1 MKKLFVSVLAI
12 AALAACANEEIVS
25 MDKGEAIQFGN
36 AFVNNS
42 TRATDPSYSTK
53 NIESLLVYGT
63 VNNQNIFDA
72 AIVSKTGDY
81 GSIWSC
87 EDALGNEIKQY
98 WIAGANYKFVGIVD
112 GEKDGVTTTD
122 VDQTTKMPTT
132 ITYNADGKTDLLCA
146 TVERPNNTIY
156 DTVAFTF
163 THLLSK
169 VNFTVTNKTKDA
181 VGYSFV
187 VKNINFNGNTAG
199 VYDVV
204 DGAWD
209 TTQFTTGNTAVGNE
223 RTVEGASVK
232 DIVVA
237 SGAASN
243 ELSTEVLFL
252 PGEYVITFDV
262 DIIYNDEV
270 ITTTSYPAT
279 TGAYTYDLDAAK
291 SYNFNVDVAVGQK
304 INFTV
309 KQQPAW
315 TNANPSDLN

>member
-1 MKKLFVSVLAI
+1 MKKLFVSVLAV

-42 TRATDPSYSTK
+42 TRAADPSYSTK
-53 NIESLLVYGT
+53 DIESLLVYGT

-72 AIVSKTGDY
+72 AIVSKGDNNY
-81 GSIWSC
+81 NSTWSC
-87 EDALGNEIKQY
+87 TDALGNEIKQY

-112 GEKDGVTTTD
+112 GVKDGVTTTD
-122 VDQTTKMPTT
+122 VDQNTKMPTT

-146 TVERPNNTIY
+146 TVERLNNTNY
-156 DTVAFTF
+156 NTVAFTF

-169 VNFTVTNKTKDA
+169 VNFTVTNESTDA
-181 VGYSFV
+181 SGYSFV
-187 VKNINFNGNTAG
+187 VKNIKLAGNKTG

-204 DGAWD
+204 AGAWD
-209 TTQFTTGNTAVGNE
+209 TDEFTTGETILPAI
-223 RTVEGASVK
+223 T
-232 DIVVA
+232 VA

-243 ELSTEVLFL
+243 ELTTEVLFL

-262 DIIYNDEV
+262 DIIYNSEV

-279 TGAYTYDLDAAK
+279 TGAYKYDLDAAK

-309 KQQPAW
+309 SAQPTW
-315 TNANPSDLN
+315 TPNTGGDLGLN

>member
-1 MKKLFVSVLAI
+1 MKKLFVSVLAV
-12 AALAACANEEIVS
+12 AALASCANEEIVS

-53 NIESLLVYGT
+53 DIESLLVYGT

-72 AIVSKTGDY
+72 AIVSKTGNY

-87 EDALGNEIKQY
+87 KDALGNEIKQY
-98 WIAGANYKFVGIVD
+98 WIAGANYKFVGIVA
-112 GEKDGVTTTD
+112 GVKDGVTTTV

-146 TVERPNNTIY
+146 TVERSNNTNY
-156 DTVAFTF
+156 ETVAFTF

-169 VNFTVTNKTKDA
+169 VNFTVTNESTDA
-181 VGYSFV
+181 SGYSFV
-187 VKNINFNGNTAG
+187 VKNIKLAGNKTG

-204 DGAWD
+204 AGAWD
-209 TTQFTTGNTAVGNE
+209 TDEFTTGETILPAI
-223 RTVEGASVK
+223 T
-232 DIVVA
+232 VA

-243 ELSTEVLFL
+243 ELTTEVLFL

-262 DIIYNDEV
+262 DIIYNSEV

-309 KQQPAW
+309 SAQPTW

>member
-1 MKKLFVSVLAI
+1 
-12 AALAACANEEIVS
+12 

-87 EDALGNEIKQY
+87 KDALGNEIKQY

-112 GEKDGVTTTD
+112 GVKDGVTTTV

-132 ITYNADGKTDLLCA
+132 ITYNADGETDLLCA
-146 TVERPNNTIY
+146 TVERPNNTNY

-169 VNFTVTNKTKDA
+169 VNFTVTNESTDA
-181 VGYSFV
+181 SGYSFA
-187 VKNINFNGNTAG
+187 VKNIKLAGNKTG

-204 DGAWD
+204 AGAWKTD
-209 TTQFTTGNTAVGNE
+209 EFTTGTTNLPEIT
-223 RTVEGASVK
+223 
-232 DIVVA
+232 VA

-243 ELSTEVLFL
+243 ELTTEVLFL

-262 DIIYNDEV
+262 DIIYNSEV
-270 ITTTSYPAT
+270 NLLSNSYI
-279 TGAYTYDLDAAK
+279 Y
-291 SYNFNVDVAVGQK
+291 
-304 INFTV
+304 V
-309 KQQPAW
+309 KVV
-315 TNANPSDLN
+315 

>member
-1 MKKLFVSVLAI
+1 MKKLFVSVLAV

-87 EDALGNEIKQY
+87 KDALGNEIKQY

-112 GEKDGVTTTD
+112 GVKAGVTTTV

-132 ITYNADGKTDLLCA
+132 ITYNADGETDLLCA
-146 TVERPNNTIY
+146 TVERPNNTNY

-169 VNFTVTNKTKDA
+169 VNFTVTNESTDA
-181 VGYSFV
+181 SGYSFA
-187 VKNINFNGNTAG
+187 VKNIKLAGNKTG

-204 DGAWD
+204 AGAWKTD
-209 TTQFTTGNTAVGNE
+209 EFTTGTTNLPEIT
-223 RTVEGASVK
+223 
-232 DIVVA
+232 VA

-243 ELSTEVLFL
+243 ELTTEVLFL

-262 DIIYNDEV
+262 DIIYNSEV

-309 KQQPAW
+309 SAQPTW

>member
-1 MKKLFVSVLAI
+1 MKKLFVSVLAV

-72 AIVSKTGDY
+72 AIVSKTGNY

-87 EDALGNEIKQY
+87 KDALGNEIKQY

-146 TVERPNNTIY
+146 TVERPNNTNY

-169 VNFTVTNKTKDA
+169 VNFTVTNESKDA
-181 VGYSFV
+181 SGYSFV
-187 VKNINFNGNTAG
+187 VKNIKLAGNKTG

-204 DGAWD
+204 AGAWKTD
-209 TTQFTTGNTAVGNE
+209 KFTTGTTNLPEIT
-223 RTVEGASVK
+223 
-232 DIVVA
+232 VA

-262 DIIYNDEV
+262 DIIYNSEV

-309 KQQPAW
+309 SAQPTW

>member
-1 MKKLFVSVLAI
+1 MKKLFVSVLAV

-72 AIVSKTGDY
+72 AIVSKTGNY

-87 EDALGNEIKQY
+87 KDALGNEIKQY

-112 GEKDGVTTTD
+112 GVKDGVTTTD
-122 VDQTTKMPTT
+122 VDQNTKMPTT
-132 ITYNADGKTDLLCA
+132 ITYNADGETDLLCA
-146 TVERPNNTIY
+146 TVERPNNTNY

-169 VNFTVTNKTKDA
+169 VNFTVTNESKDA
-181 VGYSFV
+181 SGYSFV
-187 VKNINFNGNTAG
+187 VKNIKLAGNKTG

-204 DGAWD
+204 AGAWKTD
-209 TTQFTTGNTAVGNE
+209 KFTTGTTNLPEIT
-223 RTVEGASVK
+223 
-232 DIVVA
+232 VA

-262 DIIYNDEV
+262 DIIYNSEV

-309 KQQPAW
+309 SAQPTW

>member
-12 AALAACANEEIVS
+12 AALVACANEEIVS

-112 GEKDGVTTTD
+112 GVKDGVTRTD

-132 ITYNADGKTDLLCA
+132 ITYNADGETDLLCA
-146 TVERPNNTIY
+146 TVERPNNINY

-169 VNFTVTNKTKDA
+169 VNFTVTNESTDA
-181 VGYSFV
+181 SGYSFV
-187 VKNINFNGNTAG
+187 VKNIKLAGNKTG

-204 DGAWD
+204 AGAWKTD
-209 TTQFTTGNTAVGNE
+209 EFTTGETTLPE
-223 RTVEGASVK
+223 IT
-232 DIVVA
+232 VA
-237 SGAASN
+237 SGAASKD
-243 ELSTEVLFL
+243 LTTAVLFL

-262 DIIYNDEV
+262 DIIYNNEV

-309 KQQPAW
+309 SAQPTW
-315 TNANPSDLN
+315 TNANPNPSDLN

>member
-1 MKKLFVSVLAI
+1 MKKLFVSVLAV

-87 EDALGNEIKQY
+87 KDALGNEIKQY

-132 ITYNADGKTDLLCA
+132 ITYNADGETDLLCA
-146 TVERPNNTIY
+146 TVERPNNTNY

-169 VNFTVTNKTKDA
+169 VNFTVTNESKDA
-181 VGYSFV
+181 SGYSFV

-199 VYDVV
+199 VYNIAEKTW
-204 DGAWD
+204 GS
-209 TTQFTTGNTAVGNE
+209 FTVGDTAVGNE
-223 RTVEGASVK
+223 RTVNGATVK
-232 DIVVA
+232 DIVVD

-243 ELSTEVLFL
+243 ELTTEVLFL
-252 PGEYVITFDV
+252 PGQYVITFDV
-262 DIIYNDEV
+262 DIIYNGEV

-291 SYNFNVDVAVGQK
+291 SYDFNVDVAVGQK

-309 KQQPAW
+309 SAQPTW
-315 TNANPSDLN
+315 TDASPSDLN